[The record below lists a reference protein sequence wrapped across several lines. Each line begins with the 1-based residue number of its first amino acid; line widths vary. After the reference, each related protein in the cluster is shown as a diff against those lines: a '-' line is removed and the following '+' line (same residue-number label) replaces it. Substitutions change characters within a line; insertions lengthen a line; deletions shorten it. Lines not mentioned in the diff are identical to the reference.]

1 MEITRKFAI
10 LAPVPE
16 SHLISG
22 LEAIAAQ
29 LNSEDLTPEGLPKV
43 AFGSMAFE
51 ILRKADELRK
61 ERAVEVLIY
70 ASDAEGDQPLNT
82 EVWWRARYIGH
93 LPSRN
98 GRYPGKA
105 QFRPKAAATERPI
118 WAVYWEVQELEKLKT
133 PVPIGSLKGLGQ
145 KANCKSRFVPEG
157 PVLIEYPFAAFST
170 ATRQGTVSPK

>member
-1 MEITRKFAI
+1 MQTTRKFAI

-16 SHLISG
+16 VHLISG

-29 LNSEDLTPEGLPKV
+29 VDSEDITSEALPKV

-61 ERAVEVLIY
+61 QQAVEVLIY
-70 ASDAEGDQPLNT
+70 GSEPKGDQPLNS
-82 EVWWRARYIGH
+82 EARWRARYIGH

-98 GRYPGKA
+98 GRYPGKS
-105 QFRPKAAATERPI
+105 QFRPKSAATERPI

-133 PVPIGSLKGLGQ
+133 PIPIASLQGLGQ
-145 KANCKSRFVPEG
+145 KANCKPRFVPED
-157 PVLIEYPFAAFST
+157 PVLIEYPFAAFS
-170 ATRQGTVSPK
+170 AMSRQ

>member
-1 MEITRKFAI
+1 MDITRKFAI

-16 SHLISG
+16 AHLISG
-22 LEAIAAQ
+22 LEAITDQA
-29 LNSEDLTPEGLPKV
+29 NSDDITSQALPKV

-61 ERAVEVLIY
+61 ERAIEVLIY
-70 ASDAEGDQPLNT
+70 ASDSKEDQPLNS
-82 EVWWRARYIGH
+82 EVSWRARYIGH
-93 LPSRN
+93 LPSRS

-133 PVPIGSLKGLGQ
+133 PVPIASLQVLGQ
-145 KANCKSRFVPEG
+145 KANCKPRFVPEG
-157 PVLIEYPFAAFST
+157 PVLIEYPFAAFS
-170 ATRQGTVSPK
+170 AISRQ

>member
-1 MEITRKFAI
+1 METTRKFAI

-16 SHLISG
+16 IHLISG

-29 LNSEDLTPEGLPKV
+29 VDSDDVTIQGLPKV

-61 ERAVEVLIY
+61 ERTVEVLIY
-70 ASDAEGDQPLNT
+70 ASDAEGDRPLNS

-93 LPSRN
+93 LPSRS
-98 GRYPGKA
+98 GRYPGKSL
-105 QFRPKAAATERPI
+105 FRPKAAATEKPI

-133 PVPIGSLKGLGQ
+133 PIPIASLQVLGQ
-145 KANCKSRFVPEG
+145 KANCKPRFVPDG
-157 PVLIEYPFAAFST
+157 PVLIEYPFAAFS
-170 ATRQGTVSPK
+170 ATSR

>member
-1 MEITRKFAI
+1 MDTTRKFAI

-16 SHLISG
+16 IHLVSG

-29 LNSEDLTPEGLPKV
+29 VDSDDIASLGLPKV

-61 ERAVEVLIY
+61 EQSVEVLIY
-70 ASDAEGDQPLNT
+70 ASDAQGDRPLNT
-82 EVWWRARYIGH
+82 EACWRARYIGH

-98 GRYPGKA
+98 GRYPGKPL
-105 QFRPKAAATERPI
+105 FRPKAATEKPI

-133 PVPIGSLKGLGQ
+133 PIPIASLQALGQ
-145 KANCKSRFVPEG
+145 KANCKPRFVPEG
-157 PVLIEYPFAAFST
+157 PVLIEYPFAAFSAT
-170 ATRQGTVSPK
+170 AGQ